1 MVECGCCHGS
11 GEQEVILD
19 TLHWCLILDP
29 ISGLRCDTIPISVQ
43 MLDHSIAKLR
53 GQAAR
58 LIFDLTVPLQGKKVA
73 CEVPECTQKLTQLL
87 TDDSSFVRTQ
97 AAAALMR

>member
-1 MVECGCCHGS
+1 
-11 GEQEVILD
+11 VILD

-29 ISGLRCDTIPISVQ
+29 LSGLHSDTIPICVAL
-43 MLDHSIAKLR
+43 LDHPTARLR

-58 LIFDLTVPLQGKKVA
+58 LIFDLTVPLLGKKTA

-87 TDDSSFVRTQ
+87 TDDNSFVRAQ
-97 AAAALMR
+97 SAAALMR